1 MMAYGDYGLSTRAQE
16 TLVYTGSTI
25 GRAVSVPASAAAVSG
40 LLSAAGAS
48 TIAGPA
54 GWVVAGGMALAAS
67 LIELIGMIKN
77 RNLREAQAIEVAQ
90 QLGLPAAASVPEWIF
105 DALAMGP
112 NQRKVEAEKLEGKLA
127 KGGTIWDPVWDI
139 QTKLSIIGILDL
151 MDMAAQRAEAGLS
164 PLPPSPAMIQ
174 AVLDRAERAKTDAQI
189 DQYLKYGLVL
199 GGLGLFAYALFSD

>member
-1 MMAYGDYGLSTRAQE
+1 MAYGDYGLSTRAQE

-48 TIAGPA
+48 TVAGPV
-54 GWVVAGGMALAAS
+54 GWVVAGGLALAAS

-77 RNLREAQAIEVAQ
+77 RNLRESQAIAVAQ

-105 DALAMGP
+105 DALAMGKY
-112 NQRKVEAEKLEGKLA
+112 QRQREAEKLESKLA
-127 KGGTIWDPVWDI
+127 KGGTLGNPIWDI
-139 QTKLSIIGILDL
+139 RTKLSILGILDL
-151 MDMAAQRAEAGLS
+151 MDEAAKRAEAGLS
-164 PLPPSPAMIQ
+164 PIPPSPAMIQ
-174 AVLDRAERAKTDAQI
+174 AVIDRAERAKTDAQI